1 MNLPLFITINP
12 SLCYS
17 YNNALHTNFQ
27 SEMYKAVSKS
37 PAVGF
42 IKVKAE
48 TFQEWKRLIDLEVEI
63 NRYIS
68 AQQET
73 VKLGDTD
80 VLRDS
85 YVTYT
90 FQTVRNE
97 LLSPIPAKKEAAEAL
112 ILIVNKYNG
121 LQGEAVDVESE
132 HIIGLLATLK
142 EEKNQAYCA
151 TLGLT
156 EIVALLETT
165 NNEYI
170 SLKEQR
176 TEVRTDTTLPSSKE
190 TRPLTDKVLESVCD
204 FVKASHLLSEVPE
217 EKQAIEALV
226 AKMNQIIAESK
237 TTYNQM
243 QAQAKAK
250 GDTPTPPKEGL

>member
-1 MNLPLFITINP
+1 MKLPLFIKINP

-17 YNNALHTNFQ
+17 YNNALHTSYQ
-27 SEMYKAVSKS
+27 SEMYKAVSES
-37 PAVGF
+37 PAKDF
-42 IKVKAE
+42 INVKE
-48 TFQEWKRLIDLEVEI
+48 EIFKEWKGLIDLEVEI

-73 VKLGDTD
+73 VKLGETD

-85 YVTYT
+85 YATYA

-121 LQGEAVDVESE
+121 LQNEAVDVESE

-142 EEKNQAYCA
+142 EEKNQAHCT

-156 EIVALLETT
+156 EIISLLEAA

-170 SLKEQR
+170 SLKGQR
-176 TEVRTDTTLPSSKE
+176 TEVRTNTLLPSSKE

-204 FVKASHLLSEVPE
+204 FIKASHLLSEVPE

-250 GDTPTPPKEGL
+250 EKKE